1 MGVPLEVVAGPLTL
15 WEGPVGETVPDTDEA
30 VAGNWDQIGTSG
42 ADNYHDDGVSIVSNQ
57 TVNAW
62 RGEGASGV
70 VKLFRTEEDL
80 IIRVSVADMTLE
92 QIAMAFEGNAVASDA
107 GPPAIKTLGLY
118 RGPGEVAQVALL
130 VRGDSPYVADELMQF
145 EIPVCANIGSFS
157 LDFKKGS
164 PAGLLLEYQ
173 AIIDPS
179 AATAPFNYG
188 QLTAQTA

>member
-15 WEGPVGETVPDTDEA
+15 YEAPVGEAFPA
-30 VAGNWDQIGTSG
+30 VNAAPGGNWDLIGTSG
-42 ADNYHDDGVSIVSNQ
+42 SDNYHDDGASIVSNQ

-80 IIRVSVADMTLE
+80 IIRVSLADMTLE
-92 QIAMAFEGNAVASDA
+92 EVARAFEGNTVAA
-107 GPPAIKTLGLY
+107 AGGPPAIKTLGLY

-130 VRGDSPYVADELMQF
+130 VRGDSPYSAGDLMQF
-145 EIPVCANIGSFS
+145 EVPVCANIGSFS

-179 AATAPFNYG
+179 AASAPFSYG
-188 QLTAQTA
+188 QLVAQTS